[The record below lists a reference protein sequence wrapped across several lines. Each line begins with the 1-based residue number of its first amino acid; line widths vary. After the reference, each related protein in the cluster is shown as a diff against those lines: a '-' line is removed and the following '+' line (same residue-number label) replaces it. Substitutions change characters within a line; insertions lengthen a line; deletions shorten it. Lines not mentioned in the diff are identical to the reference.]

1 MVGAILRSDTD
12 GRDPLRTGI
21 FGIVIVTCL
30 VLVSFGYTELP
41 FWPRGKHYTAYFA
54 HAAGIV
60 AGNPVQIYGYTVGEV
75 DSVDLDITNQAAKI
89 GFTVDRKIR
98 VGDQS
103 LVAIKTDTVLG
114 QRSIEVSPRGSGS
127 VPSIPLARTTTPY
140 TLNSALQDLGRNI
153 GELDDA
159 KFVEALD
166 TLTAAMRDA
175 TPQVRSA
182 LDGITLLS
190 RSVNRRDQKVQQ
202 LLQQAKSLS
211 DVVAARS
218 QQINTLITD
227 GNVLFAELADR
238 RQAID
243 QLISGIKDLAAQL
256 SGFVED
262 NKEQLKPALTRLNL
276 VLDNLNERREHISA
290 ALTQLPAYATALGE
304 VVGSGPGFQANVFG
318 VPPPTIGGVLLDAYF
333 QPGKLP
339 DSLADFLRGFINE
352 RAIIRPKSP

>member
-1 MVGAILRSDTD
+1 MPSKTEN
-12 GRDPLRTGI
+12 RDPLRTGI
-21 FGIVIVTCL
+21 FGITLVTCL
-30 VLVSFGYTELP
+30 VLVSFGYTNLP
-41 FWPRGKHYTAYFA
+41 FWPRGQHYTAYFA

-75 DSVDLDITNQAAKI
+75 DSVELDIPNQAAKI
-89 GFTVDRKIR
+89 GFTVDRDIR

-127 VPSIPLARTTTPY
+127 VTAIPLARTTTPY
-140 TLNSALQDLGRNI
+140 TLNNALQDLGSNV
-153 GELDDA
+153 GDLDQA

-175 TPQVRSA
+175 TPQLRSA
-182 LDGITLLS
+182 LDGITTLS
-190 RSVNRRDQKVQQ
+190 RAVNDRDQKVQQ
-202 LLQQAKSLS
+202 LLQHARSLS

-227 GNVLFAELADR
+227 GNLLFAQLADR

-243 QLISGIKDLAAQL
+243 QLISGIRDLADQL
-256 SGFVED
+256 SGFVND
-262 NKEQLKPALTRLNL
+262 NKAELGPTLTKLNL

-290 ALTQLPAYATALGE
+290 ALTRLPAYATALGE

-318 VPPPTIGGVLLDAYF
+318 VPPPSIGGVLLDAYF

-339 DSLADFLRGFINE
+339 DSLADFLRGFIND